1 MDDMNKRQAFTLIEL
16 LVVIT
21 IIGIVAALVVNMGA
35 QAQAVK
41 KRGMVDAEKH
51 TLLLAI
57 DRYQST
63 LNYCPP
69 DNGNLY
75 TASSINY
82 DALAQTNTLV
92 YELTGA
98 TNNSPADGYI
108 HLFDNTNL
116 MSVYSNTFNIG
127 AVNNANMD
135 EPHNFFFGGPQ
146 PKELAAYNPTVS
158 SNQQLQGFVVPVPF
172 SNGPPAPNFWHYD
185 SSSTNRHNLSGYDL
199 WAEYVN
205 GGKNGVPIIVT
216 NGNW

>member
-41 KRGMVDAEKH
+41 KKGMVDAEKH
-51 TLLLAI
+51 SLLLAI
-57 DRYQST
+57 DRYQSA

-82 DALAQTNTLV
+82 DALAQTNPLV

-98 TNNSPADGYI
+98 TNNPA
-108 HLFDNTNL
+108 TNL
-116 MSVYSNTFNIG
+116 GMIRVFDGSYISTNNYNAIFG
-127 AVNNANMD
+127 RAAVNNANTD
-135 EPHNFFFGGPQ
+135 EPHNFFYGNPQ
-146 PKELAAYNPTVS
+146 PREYTNYPGATGNIY
-158 SNQQLQGFVVPVPF
+158 GFVVPVPF

-199 WAEYVN
+199 WAEYII